1 MSNQLS
7 IKIDFHQN
15 RSNPQAI
22 FEAMALYI
30 KFHTDIGQ
38 ILFNSIN
45 EQINFNFELDDIERS
60 SLLSKISPKGLLNW
74 AENFYSKFSE
84 ETFREIA
91 DLDDEISPSDI
102 DNLSSKIED
111 KIQADLN
118 PPFAV
123 EINRSALS
131 SALKTLTAANSKL
144 LDDEPVTFSRNTSN
158 VIHINTR
165 QRIVKEEEKTK
176 EKAEKEILILTV
188 ISPKNEGH
196 AAWHFKCEALNQKF
210 NASITDKDW
219 LSRYQNQIIPP
230 IGPKDKI
237 EALVS
242 YNIDLIERKLINVRV
257 LEIKDIIRK
266 QKQLD
271 LQYEP

>member
-1 MSNQLS
+1 MTMQLHPSVPLPTLRSARLGTGRREKYACVIYGLHSTNRHLLGQKYMSNQLS

-165 QRIVKEEEKTK
+165 DGLHNPR
-176 EKAEKEILILTV
+176 
-188 ISPKNEGH
+188 
-196 AAWHFKCEALNQKF
+196 
-210 NASITDKDW
+210 
-219 LSRYQNQIIPP
+219 
-230 IGPKDKI
+230 
-237 EALVS
+237 
-242 YNIDLIERKLINVRV
+242 
-257 LEIKDIIRK
+257 
-266 QKQLD
+266 
-271 LQYEP
+271 

>member
-1 MSNQLS
+1 MNNQLS
-7 IKIDFHQN
+7 IKIDFHKN
-15 RSNPQAI
+15 REHPQAI

-30 KFHTDIGQ
+30 KFHTDVGQ

-60 SLLSKISPKGLLNW
+60 SLLSKISPKGLLDW
-74 AENFYSKFSE
+74 MENFYQKFSE

-102 DNLSSKIED
+102 DVLSSKIED
-111 KIQADLN
+111 KIQTELN

-123 EINRSALS
+123 EINRNALS

-144 LDDEPVTFSRNTSN
+144 MADEPVSFIRHASN
-158 VIHINTR
+158 VIHINTK
-165 QRIVKEEEKTK
+165 QRIVKEDEKTK
-176 EKAEKEILILTV
+176 EKTEKAILILTV
-188 ISPKNEGH
+188 ISPKNEGN
-196 AAWHFKCEALNQKF
+196 AAWHFKCEDLNQKF
-210 NASITDKDW
+210 NASISDKEW

-237 EALVS
+237 EALVY
-242 YNIDLIERKLINVRV
+242 YNIDLIEKKIINVRV
-257 LEIKDIIRK
+257 VEIKDIIRK

-271 LQYEP
+271 LHYEQ